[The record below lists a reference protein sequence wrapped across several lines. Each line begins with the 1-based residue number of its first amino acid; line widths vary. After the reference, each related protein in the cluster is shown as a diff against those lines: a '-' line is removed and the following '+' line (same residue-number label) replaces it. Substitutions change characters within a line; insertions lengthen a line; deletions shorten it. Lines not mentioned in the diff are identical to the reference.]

1 MKSYN
6 FSHVAPQT
14 LDEVVALLND
24 HPGEAKIISG
34 GQSLMPVLNF
44 RLAKPD
50 LLVDLR
56 NVNDLNIITCSN
68 HETSLGARVRW
79 VDIEKSTELAFHQPL
94 LQKALSY
101 VAHYQIRNRGTIG
114 GSLANCDPA
123 AELPLIA
130 LVLEARIKVIN
141 SKGYRYINIAD
152 FFLGFMSTS
161 LSREE
166 VIVELILP
174 NFPSHRKWGFEEFSR
189 RKGDFAIAA
198 CAVWFDLS
206 PLGKMENAH
215 IGVIGADD
223 YPIRLTELENT
234 LNNKVFTS
242 ELLNE
247 AIPSSLN
254 HLSPPVDPQIS
265 QAYRLSLITT
275 MIKRAFA
282 NSMSKN

>member
-14 LDEVVALLND
+14 LDEVVGLLTD
-24 HPGEAKIISG
+24 HPGDAKIISG

-56 NVNDLNIITCSN
+56 NIKDLNNINCSDFETIIGS
-68 HETSLGARVRW
+68 RVRW
-79 VDIEKSTELAFHQPL
+79 VDIEKSTSLTIHQPL

-130 LVLEARIKVIN
+130 LVLDAKIKVIG
-141 SKGYRYINIAD
+141 SKGYRFINTAD

-161 LSREE
+161 LSKDE
-166 VIVELILP
+166 VIVDLILP
-174 NFPSHRKWGFEEFSR
+174 NFSSHRKWGFEEFSR

-198 CAVWFDLS
+198 CALWFDLS
-206 PLGKMENAH
+206 SNGKMENVH
-215 IGVIGADD
+215 IGVIGAED
-223 YPIRLTELENT
+223 YPIRLTELENA
-234 LNNKVFTS
+234 LNNKIFTN
-242 ELLNE
+242 ELLDE
-247 AIPSSLN
+247 AIPICLRN
-254 HLSPPVDPQIS
+254 VSPPVDPQIS

-282 NSMSKN
+282 ASMNKG